1 MRRDVVDIVEASA
14 RKERGT
20 EFCFND
26 ILATEHMTQNHAV
39 LEAYAPA
46 PTGEKV
52 ECVGG
57 TFLWW
62 QSMDDLVS
70 KRTKEMAIS

>member
-1 MRRDVVDIVEASA
+1 MRRNVVDIVEASA

-20 EFCFND
+20 TSCFND
-26 ILATEHMTQNHAV
+26 SSATAQMTQNHAV

-62 QSMDDLVS
+62 QNMDDLVS
-70 KRTKEMAIS
+70 KKTKEMAIS